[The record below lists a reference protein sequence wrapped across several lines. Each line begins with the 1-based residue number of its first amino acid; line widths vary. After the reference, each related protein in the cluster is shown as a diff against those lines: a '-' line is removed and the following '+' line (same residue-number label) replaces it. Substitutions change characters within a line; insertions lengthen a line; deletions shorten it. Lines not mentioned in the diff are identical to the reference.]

1 MTPEAL
7 FDLAFLLLFTFC
19 EVLAIMYY
27 LAPLRPC
34 SLWRRWGWPLLLI
47 IIYYCWNILSMTSQQ
62 TRDIYSILYVLETYF
77 TLTIFVRLYCGCQ
90 WRECFYYVVVLF
102 LTTRFV
108 RHLIGHLMISAQS
121 TNFLVEG
128 SAWGLRLIS
137 SFSLLGIY
145 LLLLTPVKKMVFRYD
160 LTRQNPIY
168 MGLVALSVVPVV
180 YIGTFAETLGKESWA
195 RGLEAISIEGIASV
209 CGFLTIIGVQ
219 WMMESQRKEE
229 DLQRMQTMLKLQ
241 YRQVENRQQTMEIVN
256 QKYHDMK
263 NHLQVLEQLEDHEK
277 RRRYLNTLQEQM
289 AGFENF
295 VDTGNETLDVILTDK
310 HEQCMKNNIPLLTMI
325 QAELLDLLSPADLT
339 TIFANALDNAIEH
352 VCELP
357 ADQREINVKVCRRQV
372 WCVICFNNPC
382 QSEMLIW
389 HKNQLQST
397 KHDAGHGYGL
407 RSIRYTVEKYHG
419 TMSTEVIENHFILT
433 LLLPLPETLLKD

>member
-1 MTPEAL
+1 
-7 FDLAFLLLFTFC
+7 
-19 EVLAIMYY
+19 
-27 LAPLRPC
+27 
-34 SLWRRWGWPLLLI
+34 
-47 IIYYCWNILSMTSQQ
+47 
-62 TRDIYSILYVLETYF
+62 
-77 TLTIFVRLYCGCQ
+77 
-90 WRECFYYVVVLF
+90 
-102 LTTRFV
+102 
-108 RHLIGHLMISAQS
+108 
-121 TNFLVEG
+121 
-128 SAWGLRLIS
+128 
-137 SFSLLGIY
+137 
-145 LLLLTPVKKMVFRYD
+145 
-160 LTRQNPIY
+160 
-168 MGLVALSVVPVV
+168 
-180 YIGTFAETLGKESWA
+180 
-195 RGLEAISIEGIASV
+195 
-209 CGFLTIIGVQ
+209 
-219 WMMESQRKEE
+219 
-229 DLQRMQTMLKLQ
+229 
-241 YRQVENRQQTMEIVN
+241 
-256 QKYHDMK
+256 
-263 NHLQVLEQLEDHEK
+263 
-277 RRRYLNTLQEQM
+277 M

-357 ADQREINVKVCRRQV
+357 VDQREINVKVCRRQV

-397 KHDAGHGYGL
+397 KHDAEHGYGL